1 MPVEWALKLTQLRDA
16 HAAIEDPCTSCFLS
30 VRFQA
35 CSTCMLCRV
44 YELYTDYVLKNP
56 FYEMEMPIRCEL
68 FDTNLIGTILN
79 MNRRWGVVVQPTAV
93 S

>member
-1 MPVEWALKLTQLRDA
+1 MTVKVCCQRPAPTHRSSALHSYAEFNLR
-16 HAAIEDPCTSCFLS
+16 
-30 VRFQA
+30 R
-35 CSTCMLCRV
+35 RV

-79 MNRRWGVVVQPTAV
+79 MNRRWGVVVQPAAN